1 MAERDIVV
9 IGASAGGVEELRSLV
24 GGLPAGLPAAVLIV
38 RHIPPRSP
46 SALPV
51 ILARSGPLPAEHA
64 IDGQPLECGR
74 IYVAPADHHLVVAD
88 EHVSLSRGPAE
99 NGHRPAVDPLFRSVA
114 RAFGPRVIG
123 VVLSGARD
131 DGTGGLA
138 SIVRRGGVA
147 LVQDPADALHPSM
160 PRSAIE
166 HVEVHKSLPAT
177 ALGPL
182 IGELAGGGRGDDTGP
197 GLVRVRPGAKRPAAE
212 VADGELA
219 EEIAVT
225 EFAVTEPRYLD
236 NPAGFGCPSCH
247 GALFALDGEPVPR
260 YRCRVGH
267 AWSPET
273 LLDEQASALE
283 GALWMA
289 LRSLEEKSALSG
301 RMSAAAEARGSAG
314 PAERYATT
322 AVEAASAAALIRD
335 LIVRLDQPVTY
346 PGDTAEASLA

>member
-1 MAERDIVV
+1 
-9 IGASAGGVEELRSLV
+9 
-24 GGLPAGLPAAVLIV
+24 
-38 RHIPPRSP
+38 
-46 SALPV
+46 
-51 ILARSGPLPAEHA
+51 
-64 IDGQPLECGR
+64 
-74 IYVAPADHHLVVAD
+74 ADHHLLVAD
-88 EHVSLSRGPAE
+88 EHVSLSRGPTE

-114 RAFGPRVIG
+114 RAFGARVIG

-131 DGTGGLA
+131 DGTAGLA
-138 SIVRRGGVA
+138 SIVRRGGLA

-166 HVEVHKSLPAT
+166 HVEVHKALPAA

-182 IGELAGGGRGDDTGP
+182 IGELAAGRGAGQPGP
-197 GLVRVRPGAKRPAAE
+197 VRPPEERPAGRQPAE
-212 VADGELA
+212 PAGTVPEGTLA
-219 EEIAVT
+219 EEIAVS
-225 EFAVTEPRYLD
+225 EFAVIEPRHLD

-273 LLDEQASALE
+273 LLEEQASALE

-301 RMSAAAEARGSAG
+301 RMSTAAKARGSAG

-322 AVEAASAAALIRD
+322 AAEAASAAALIRD
-335 LIVRLDQPVTY
+335 LIVRLDQPTTY